1 MAKVGRRCC
10 PCSEDC
16 ERRIDDSNWKE
27 GLVGQIEISRSKIY
41 NTLSSEIAA
50 LAVRIAKERIVDQKK
65 ETEIED
71 RE

>member
-16 ERRIDDSNWKE
+16 ERRTDDSNWKE
-27 GLVGQIEISRSKIY
+27 GLVGQIEISQSKIY

-50 LAVRIAKERIVDQKK
+50 LAVRIAKERIVDQRK